1 MAIKEETALA
11 VSHRLT
17 LEGRRR
23 LAATG
28 VTDVASFDETAAA
41 LETAQGTLILRGRE
55 LHVEQL
61 DLEAGQVK
69 ISGEVDSMVYE
80 ENRQTRESF
89 LSRLFR

>member
-1 MAIKEETALA
+1 MAIKEETALV

>member
-41 LETAQGTLILRGRE
+41 LETAQGTLILRGRAARGAAGSGGGTGE
-55 LHVEQL
+55 
-61 DLEAGQVK
+61 DLRGGGQH
-69 ISGEVDSMVYE
+69 G
-80 ENRQTRESF
+80 
-89 LSRLFR
+89 L

>member
-69 ISGEVDSMVYE
+69 ISGEVDSVVYE

>member
-1 MAIKEETALA
+1 MASKEETALA

>member
-61 DLEAGQVK
+61 DLEAGQGK
-69 ISGEVDSMVYE
+69 ISGEVDSLVYE

>member
-89 LSRLFR
+89 LTRLFR

>member
-41 LETAQGTLILRGRE
+41 LETAKGTLILRGRE